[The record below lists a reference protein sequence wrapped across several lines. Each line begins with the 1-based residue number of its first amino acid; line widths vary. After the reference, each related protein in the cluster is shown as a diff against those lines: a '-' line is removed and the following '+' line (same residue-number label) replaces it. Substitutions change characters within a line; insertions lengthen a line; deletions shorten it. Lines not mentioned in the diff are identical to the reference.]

1 MKQQNR
7 EGFAKVKHSLWG
19 KAEMSFNKLI
29 KRPLARFIAGVCISA
44 FFFMSIVAVLLPINA
59 SYAQTKNI
67 SVTTENHVKT
77 QNVNTD
83 RNLHIRHISVM
94 PNQRTVRSKAKYMF
108 TKRPVLL
115 VVTVDGM
122 DASTIKRIHKVYV
135 NIGRYKVANSK
146 AELAKTE
153 VLSSLVNFRYQLR
166 PIPVGVVKVELK
178 KCGIYDLRDV
188 SVRIASV
195 EIAPHR
201 IWCGSNANKK
211 NENKASSITR
221 VAKSS
226 TSKMNFQE
234 PILNIPA
241 LAVNISDST
250 QSSNMLD
257 SSRFVVIDYTEP
269 RLKVIYDNNTVY
281 GGKYFKANRS
291 ARVIVDDESFAFS
304 YLLRDSLPI
313 ATVKANGK
321 QVINL
326 TAQQFKNDSLHP
338 NIWYADISFNKDA
351 SWEAKYVAQD
361 LSGNFSSSRSD
372 NFVIDTH
379 IPTVSITGV
388 SNGGAYSREVK
399 PTVVISDNYLNPK
412 SVKCWLRR
420 IRGGQNVNP
429 ASAKFSNNSAKVQY
443 EAFYSGP
450 SDDDIYQLQ
459 WSAKDVVN
467 HEIHG
472 SMQFSI
478 NSSGSTFS
486 LDSSTA
492 AMNNKQLQHAK
503 DVRIE
508 EVNASALA
516 HPAKVSVVQ
525 DGVERSLNKN
535 DFSVAVSTDRGW
547 PRLTY
552 TIFQRNFADNAN
564 YRVLINSVDKA
575 GNHSSNERVVGES
588 NGVLRASS
596 ASLRFTVDHLAPLAT
611 AFDIRK
617 NSVYKTEKDGK
628 LVRISAKD
636 NMALKLVS
644 FNVDGKAKH
653 IWRGKSANKPVLS
666 LKMKP
671 DGVAHDVLVK
681 AVDYAGNITE
691 LRYNNVK
698 VVQISH
704 SLKKI
709 SALEKKKNG
718 GKKDDKNDDVAS
730 SQVQDSNNA
739 NNANKADSNGVSNDD
754 LSSDLNDKNTS
765 GRSSSNLL
773 VVLACVGIIVVALL
787 CVALGAGI
795 IYKKHKSSKED
806 D

>member
-7 EGFAKVKHSLWG
+7 EGFAKSKHSLWG

-67 SVTTENHVKT
+67 SATTENHVKT
-77 QNVNTD
+77 QNINTD

-166 PIPVGVVKVELK
+166 PNPVGVVKVELK
-178 KCGIYDLRDV
+178 SCGIYDLRDV
-188 SVRIASV
+188 SVRIAPV
-195 EIAPHR
+195 AIRPHR
-201 IWCGSNANKK
+201 IWGGSNANKK
-211 NENKASSITR
+211 NENKASSVTR

-226 TSKMNFQE
+226 TNKMNFKE

-257 SSRFVVIDYTEP
+257 SARFVVIDNTEP
-269 RLKVIYDNNTVY
+269 RLKVTYDNNTVY

-291 ARVIVDDESFAFS
+291 ARVIIDDDSFAFS
-304 YLLRDSLPI
+304 YLLRDSSPI

-351 SWEAKYVAQD
+351 FWEAKYAAQD

-372 NFVIDTH
+372 NFVIDTR

-388 SNGGAYSREVK
+388 SNGGAYSRGVK

-412 SVKCWLRR
+412 SVKCWLHRV
-420 IRGGQNVNP
+420 RGGQNVNP

-525 DGVERSLNKN
+525 DGVERNLSKN

-739 NNANKADSNGVSNDD
+739 NNANKADSNVVSNDD

-773 VVLACVGIIVVALL
+773 VVLAYVGIIVVALL

>member
-7 EGFAKVKHSLWG
+7 EGFAEQKHSLWG
-19 KAEMSFNKLI
+19 KAKMSFNKLI
-29 KRPLARFIAGVCISA
+29 KRLLARFIAGICISA

-77 QNVNTD
+77 QNINTD
-83 RNLHIRHISVM
+83 RNLRIRHISVM
-94 PNQRTVRSKAKYMF
+94 PNQRTVRSKGKYMF

-115 VVTVDGM
+115 VVTVDGI

-166 PIPVGVVKVELK
+166 PNPVGVVKVELK
-178 KCGIYDLRDV
+178 SCGIYDLRDV

-195 EIAPHR
+195 AIRPHR
-201 IWCGSNANKK
+201 IWGGSNANKK
-211 NENKASSITR
+211 NENKASSVTR

-226 TSKMNFQE
+226 TNKMNFKE

-241 LAVNISDST
+241 LAVNISDSM

-257 SSRFVVIDYTEP
+257 SARFVVIDNTEP

-291 ARVIVDDESFAFS
+291 ARVIIDDDSFAFS

-351 SWEAKYVAQD
+351 SWEAKYAAQD

-372 NFVIDTH
+372 NFVIDTR

-388 SNGGAYSREVK
+388 SNGGAYSRGVK

-412 SVKCWLRR
+412 SVKCWLHRV
-420 IRGGQNVNP
+420 RGGQNVNP

-478 NSSGSTFS
+478 NSSGSTFR
-486 LDSSTA
+486 LDGSTA

-508 EVNASALA
+508 EVNASSLA
-516 HPAKVSVVQ
+516 YPAKVSVVQ
-525 DGVERSLNKN
+525 DGVERNLSKN
-535 DFSVAVSTDRGW
+535 DFSVSVSTDRGW

-575 GNHSSNERVVGES
+575 GNHSSNERVAGES
-588 NGVLRASS
+588 NGALRASS
-596 ASLRFTVDHLAPLAT
+596 ASLRFTVDNLAPLAT
-611 AFDIRK
+611 AFDMRK

-718 GKKDDKNDDVAS
+718 GKKDNKNDDVAS
-730 SQVQDSNNA
+730 SQVQDSNA
-739 NNANKADSNGVSNDD
+739 NNANKADSNGVSNND

-773 VVLACVGIIVVALL
+773 VVLAYVGIIVVALL

>member
-19 KAEMSFNKLI
+19 KAKMSFNKLI
-29 KRPLARFIAGVCISA
+29 KRLLARFIAGICIST

-77 QNVNTD
+77 QNINTD
-83 RNLHIRHISVM
+83 RNLRIRHISVM
-94 PNQRTVRSKAKYMF
+94 PNQRTVRSKGKYMF

-115 VVTVDGM
+115 VVTVDGI
-122 DASTIKRIHKVYV
+122 DASTLKRIHKVYV

-153 VLSSLVNFRYQLR
+153 ALSSLVNFRYQLR
-166 PIPVGVVKVELK
+166 PNPVGVVKVELK
-178 KCGIYDLRDV
+178 SCGIYDLRDV

-195 EIAPHR
+195 AIRPHR
-201 IWCGSNANKK
+201 IWGGSNANKK

-226 TSKMNFQE
+226 TNKMNFKE

-257 SSRFVVIDYTEP
+257 SARFVVIDNTEP

-291 ARVIVDDESFAFS
+291 ARVIIDDDSFAFS

-351 SWEAKYVAQD
+351 SWEAKYAAQD

-372 NFVIDTH
+372 NFVIDTR

-388 SNGGAYSREVK
+388 SNGGAYSRGVK

-412 SVKCWLRR
+412 SVKCWLHRV
-420 IRGGQNVNP
+420 RGGQNVNP

-478 NSSGSTFS
+478 NSSGSTFR
-486 LDSSTA
+486 LDGSTA

-508 EVNASALA
+508 EVNASSLA
-516 HPAKVSVVQ
+516 YPAKVSVVQ
-525 DGVERSLNKN
+525 DGVERNLSKN

-588 NGVLRASS
+588 NGALRASS

-718 GKKDDKNDDVAS
+718 GKKDNKNDDVAS
-730 SQVQDSNNA
+730 SQVQDSNA
-739 NNANKADSNGVSNDD
+739 NNANKADSNGVSNND

-773 VVLACVGIIVVALL
+773 VVLAYVGIIVVALL

>member
-7 EGFAKVKHSLWG
+7 EGFAEQKHSLWG
-19 KAEMSFNKLI
+19 KAKMSFNKLI
-29 KRPLARFIAGVCISA
+29 KRLLARFIAGICISA

-77 QNVNTD
+77 QNINTD
-83 RNLHIRHISVM
+83 RNLRIRHISVM
-94 PNQRTVRSKAKYMF
+94 PNQRTVRSKGKYMF

-115 VVTVDGM
+115 VVTVDGI

-166 PIPVGVVKVELK
+166 PNPVGVVKVELK
-178 KCGIYDLRDV
+178 SCGIYDLRDV

-195 EIAPHR
+195 AIRPHR
-201 IWCGSNANKK
+201 IWGGSNANKK
-211 NENKASSITR
+211 NENKASSVTR

-226 TSKMNFQE
+226 TNKMNFKE

-241 LAVNISDST
+241 LAVNISDSM

-257 SSRFVVIDYTEP
+257 SARFVVIDNTEP

-291 ARVIVDDESFAFS
+291 ARVIIDDDSFSFS

-351 SWEAKYVAQD
+351 SWEAKYAAQD

-372 NFVIDTH
+372 NFVIDTR

-388 SNGGAYSREVK
+388 SNGGAYSRGVK

-412 SVKCWLRR
+412 SVKCWLHRV
-420 IRGGQNVNP
+420 RGGQNVNP

-478 NSSGSTFS
+478 NSSGSTFR
-486 LDSSTA
+486 LDGSTA

-508 EVNASALA
+508 EVNASSLA
-516 HPAKVSVVQ
+516 YPAKVSVVQ
-525 DGVERSLNKN
+525 DGVERNLSKN
-535 DFSVAVSTDRGW
+535 DFSVSVSTDRGW

-575 GNHSSNERVVGES
+575 GNHSSNERVAGES
-588 NGVLRASS
+588 NGALRASS
-596 ASLRFTVDHLAPLAT
+596 ASLRFTVDNLAPLAT
-611 AFDIRK
+611 AFDMRK

-718 GKKDDKNDDVAS
+718 GKKDNKNDDVAS
-730 SQVQDSNNA
+730 SQVQDSNA
-739 NNANKADSNGVSNDD
+739 NNANKADSNGVSNND

-773 VVLACVGIIVVALL
+773 VVLAYVGIIVVALL

>member
-7 EGFAKVKHSLWG
+7 EGFAEQKHSLWG
-19 KAEMSFNKLI
+19 KAKMSFNKLI
-29 KRPLARFIAGVCISA
+29 KRLLARFIAGICIST

-77 QNVNTD
+77 QNINTD
-83 RNLHIRHISVM
+83 RNLRIRHISVM
-94 PNQRTVRSKAKYMF
+94 PNQRTVRSKGKYMF

-115 VVTVDGM
+115 VVTVDGI
-122 DASTIKRIHKVYV
+122 DASTLKRIHKVYV

-166 PIPVGVVKVELK
+166 PNPVGVVKVELK
-178 KCGIYDLRDV
+178 SCGIYDLRDV

-195 EIAPHR
+195 AIRPHR
-201 IWCGSNANKK
+201 IWGGSNANKK

-226 TSKMNFQE
+226 TNKMNFKE

-257 SSRFVVIDYTEP
+257 SARFVVIDNTEP

-291 ARVIVDDESFAFS
+291 ARVIIDDDSFAFS
-304 YLLRDSLPI
+304 YLLRDSLSI

-351 SWEAKYVAQD
+351 SWEAKYAAQD

-372 NFVIDTH
+372 NFVIDTR

-388 SNGGAYSREVK
+388 SNGGAYSRGVK

-412 SVKCWLRR
+412 SVKCWLHRV
-420 IRGGQNVNP
+420 RGGQNVNP

-472 SMQFSI
+472 SMQFYI
-478 NSSGSTFS
+478 NSSGSTFR
-486 LDSSTA
+486 LDGSTA
-492 AMNNKQLQHAK
+492 AMNNKQLQYAK

-508 EVNASALA
+508 EVNASSLA

-525 DGVERSLNKN
+525 DGVERNLSKN

-575 GNHSSNERVVGES
+575 GNHSSNERVAGES
-588 NGVLRASS
+588 NGALRASS

-611 AFDIRK
+611 AFDMRK

-644 FNVDGKAKH
+644 FNVDSKAKH

-718 GKKDDKNDDVAS
+718 GKKDNKNDDVAS
-730 SQVQDSNNA
+730 SQVQDSNA
-739 NNANKADSNGVSNDD
+739 NNENNADSNGVSNND

-773 VVLACVGIIVVALL
+773 VVLAYVGIIVVTLL

>member
-7 EGFAKVKHSLWG
+7 EGFAEQKHSLWG
-19 KAEMSFNKLI
+19 KAKMSFNKLI
-29 KRPLARFIAGVCISA
+29 KRLLARFIAGICISA

-77 QNVNTD
+77 QNINTD
-83 RNLHIRHISVM
+83 RNLLIRHISVM
-94 PNQRTVRSKAKYMF
+94 PNQRTVRSKGKYMF

-115 VVTVDGM
+115 VVTVDGI

-166 PIPVGVVKVELK
+166 PNPVGVVKVELK
-178 KCGIYDLRDV
+178 SCGIYDLRDV
-188 SVRIASV
+188 SVRIAPV
-195 EIAPHR
+195 AIRPHR
-201 IWCGSNANKK
+201 IWGGSNANKK
-211 NENKASSITR
+211 NENKASSVTR

-226 TSKMNFQE
+226 TNKMNFKE

-257 SSRFVVIDYTEP
+257 SARFVVIDNTEP
-269 RLKVIYDNNTVY
+269 RLKVTYDNNTVY

-291 ARVIVDDESFAFS
+291 ARVIIDDDSFAFS
-304 YLLRDSLPI
+304 YLLRDSSPI

-351 SWEAKYVAQD
+351 SWEAKYAAQD

-372 NFVIDTH
+372 NFVIDTR

-388 SNGGAYSREVK
+388 SNGGAYSRGVK

-412 SVKCWLRR
+412 SVKCWLHRV
-420 IRGGQNVNP
+420 RGGQNVNP

-478 NSSGSTFS
+478 NSSGSTFR
-486 LDSSTA
+486 LDGSTA

-508 EVNASALA
+508 EVNASSLA
-516 HPAKVSVVQ
+516 YPAKVSVVQ
-525 DGVERSLNKN
+525 DGVERNLSKN

-575 GNHSSNERVVGES
+575 GNHSSNERVAGES
-588 NGVLRASS
+588 NGALRASS

-611 AFDIRK
+611 AFDMRK

-718 GKKDDKNDDVAS
+718 GKKDNKNDDVAS
-730 SQVQDSNNA
+730 SQVQDSNA
-739 NNANKADSNGVSNDD
+739 NNENNADSNGVSNND

-773 VVLACVGIIVVALL
+773 VVLAYVGIIVVALL

>member
-7 EGFAKVKHSLWG
+7 EGFAEQKHSLWG
-19 KAEMSFNKLI
+19 KAKVSFNKLI
-29 KRPLARFIAGVCISA
+29 KRLLARVIAGICISA
-44 FFFMSIVAVLLPINA
+44 FFFMSIVAVLLPTNA

-77 QNVNTD
+77 QNINTD
-83 RNLHIRHISVM
+83 RNLRIRHISVM
-94 PNQRTVRSKAKYMF
+94 PNQRTVRSKGKYMF

-115 VVTVDGM
+115 VVTVDGI
-122 DASTIKRIHKVYV
+122 DVSTLKRIHKVYV

-166 PIPVGVVKVELK
+166 PNPVGVVKVELK
-178 KCGIYDLRDV
+178 SCGIYDLRDV

-195 EIAPHR
+195 AIRPHR
-201 IWCGSNANKK
+201 IWGGSNANKK
-211 NENKASSITR
+211 NENKASSVTR

-226 TSKMNFQE
+226 TNKMNFKE

-257 SSRFVVIDYTEP
+257 SARFVVIDNTEP

-291 ARVIVDDESFAFS
+291 ARVIIDDDSFAFS

-351 SWEAKYVAQD
+351 SWEAKYAAQD

-372 NFVIDTH
+372 NFVIDTR

-388 SNGGAYSREVK
+388 SNGGAYSRGVK

-412 SVKCWLRR
+412 SVKCWLHRV
-420 IRGGQNVNP
+420 RGGQNVNP

-478 NSSGSTFS
+478 NSSGSTFR
-486 LDSSTA
+486 LDGSTA
-492 AMNNKQLQHAK
+492 AMNNKQLQYAK

-508 EVNASALA
+508 EVNASSLA

-525 DGVERSLNKN
+525 DGVERNLSKN

-575 GNHSSNERVVGES
+575 GNHSSNERVAGES
-588 NGVLRASS
+588 NGALHASS

-611 AFDIRK
+611 AFDMRK

-718 GKKDDKNDDVAS
+718 GKKDNKNDDVAS
-730 SQVQDSNNA
+730 SQVQDSNA
-739 NNANKADSNGVSNDD
+739 NNENKANSNGVSNND

-773 VVLACVGIIVVALL
+773 VVLAYVGIIVVALL

>member
-1 MKQQNR
+1 M
-7 EGFAKVKHSLWG
+7 
-19 KAEMSFNKLI
+19 
-29 KRPLARFIAGVCISA
+29 
-44 FFFMSIVAVLLPINA
+44 
-59 SYAQTKNI
+59 
-67 SVTTENHVKT
+67 
-77 QNVNTD
+77 
-83 RNLHIRHISVM
+83 
-94 PNQRTVRSKAKYMF
+94 
-108 TKRPVLL
+108 
-115 VVTVDGM
+115 
-122 DASTIKRIHKVYV
+122 
-135 NIGRYKVANSK
+135 
-146 AELAKTE
+146 
-153 VLSSLVNFRYQLR
+153 
-166 PIPVGVVKVELK
+166 
-178 KCGIYDLRDV
+178 
-188 SVRIASV
+188 
-195 EIAPHR
+195 
-201 IWCGSNANKK
+201 
-211 NENKASSITR
+211 
-221 VAKSS
+221 
-226 TSKMNFQE
+226 
-234 PILNIPA
+234 
-241 LAVNISDST
+241 
-250 QSSNMLD
+250 
-257 SSRFVVIDYTEP
+257 
-269 RLKVIYDNNTVY
+269 
-281 GGKYFKANRS
+281 
-291 ARVIVDDESFAFS
+291 
-304 YLLRDSLPI
+304 
-313 ATVKANGK
+313 
-321 QVINL
+321 
-326 TAQQFKNDSLHP
+326 
-338 NIWYADISFNKDA
+338 
-351 SWEAKYVAQD
+351 
-361 LSGNFSSSRSD
+361 
-372 NFVIDTH
+372 
-379 IPTVSITGV
+379 
-388 SNGGAYSREVK
+388 
-399 PTVVISDNYLNPK
+399 NPK
-412 SVKCWLRR
+412 SVKCWLHRV
-420 IRGGQNVNP
+420 RGGQNVNP

-478 NSSGSTFS
+478 NSSGSTFR
-486 LDSSTA
+486 LDGSTA

-503 DVRIE
+503 YVRIE
-508 EVNASALA
+508 EVNASSLA

-525 DGVERSLNKN
+525 DGVERNLSKN

-575 GNHSSNERVVGES
+575 GNHSSNERVAGES
-588 NGVLRASS
+588 NGALRASS

-611 AFDIRK
+611 AFDMRK

-718 GKKDDKNDDVAS
+718 SKKDNKNDDVAS
-730 SQVQDSNNA
+730 SQVQDSNA

-773 VVLACVGIIVVALL
+773 VVLAYVGIIVVALL

>member
-7 EGFAKVKHSLWG
+7 EGFAEQKHSLWG
-19 KAEMSFNKLI
+19 KAKMSFNKLI
-29 KRPLARFIAGVCISA
+29 KRLLARFIAGICISA

-67 SVTTENHVKT
+67 SVATENHVKT
-77 QNVNTD
+77 QNINTD
-83 RNLHIRHISVM
+83 RNLRIRHISVM
-94 PNQRTVRSKAKYMF
+94 PNQRTVRSKGKYMF

-115 VVTVDGM
+115 VVTVDGI
-122 DASTIKRIHKVYV
+122 DASTLKRIHKVYV

-166 PIPVGVVKVELK
+166 PNPVGVVKVELK
-178 KCGIYDLRDV
+178 SCGIYDLRDV

-195 EIAPHR
+195 AIRPHR
-201 IWCGSNANKK
+201 IWGGSNANKK
-211 NENKASSITR
+211 NENKASSVTR

-226 TSKMNFQE
+226 TNKMNFKE

-257 SSRFVVIDYTEP
+257 SARFVVIDNTEP

-291 ARVIVDDESFAFS
+291 ARVIIDDDSFAFS

-351 SWEAKYVAQD
+351 SWEAKYAAQD

-372 NFVIDTH
+372 NFVIDTR

-388 SNGGAYSREVK
+388 SNGGAYSRGVK

-412 SVKCWLRR
+412 SVKCWLHRV
-420 IRGGQNVNP
+420 RGGQNVNP

-478 NSSGSTFS
+478 NSSGSTFR
-486 LDSSTA
+486 LDGSTA

-508 EVNASALA
+508 EVNASSLA
-516 HPAKVSVVQ
+516 YPAKVSVVQ
-525 DGVERSLNKN
+525 DGVERNLSKN
-535 DFSVAVSTDRGW
+535 DFSVSVSTDRGW

-575 GNHSSNERVVGES
+575 GNHSSNERVAGES
-588 NGVLRASS
+588 NGALRASS

-611 AFDIRK
+611 AFDMRK

-718 GKKDDKNDDVAS
+718 GKKDNKNDDVAS
-730 SQVQDSNNA
+730 SQVQDSNA
-739 NNANKADSNGVSNDD
+739 NNANKADSNGVSNND

-773 VVLACVGIIVVALL
+773 VVLAYVGIIVVALL

>member
-7 EGFAKVKHSLWG
+7 EGFAEQKHSLWG
-19 KAEMSFNKLI
+19 KAKMSFNKLI
-29 KRPLARFIAGVCISA
+29 KRLLARFIAGICISA

-77 QNVNTD
+77 QNINTD
-83 RNLHIRHISVM
+83 RNLRIRHISVM
-94 PNQRTVRSKAKYMF
+94 PNQRTVRSKGKYMF

-115 VVTVDGM
+115 VVTVDGI

-166 PIPVGVVKVELK
+166 PNPVGVVKVELK
-178 KCGIYDLRDV
+178 SCGIYDLRDV

-195 EIAPHR
+195 AIRPHR
-201 IWCGSNANKK
+201 IWGGSNANKK

-226 TSKMNFQE
+226 TNKMNFKE

-257 SSRFVVIDYTEP
+257 SARFVVIDNTEP

-291 ARVIVDDESFAFS
+291 ARVIIDDDSFAFS

-351 SWEAKYVAQD
+351 SWEAKYAAQD

-372 NFVIDTH
+372 NFVIDTR

-388 SNGGAYSREVK
+388 SNGGAYSRGVK

-412 SVKCWLRR
+412 SVKCWLHRV
-420 IRGGQNVNP
+420 RGGQNVNP

-478 NSSGSTFS
+478 NSSGSTFR
-486 LDSSTA
+486 LDGSTA

-508 EVNASALA
+508 EVNASSLA
-516 HPAKVSVVQ
+516 YPAKVSVVQ
-525 DGVERSLNKN
+525 DGVERNLSKN
-535 DFSVAVSTDRGW
+535 DFSVSVSTDRGW

-575 GNHSSNERVVGES
+575 GNHSSNERVAGES
-588 NGVLRASS
+588 NGALRASS
-596 ASLRFTVDHLAPLAT
+596 ASLRFTVDNLAPLAT
-611 AFDIRK
+611 AFDMRK

-718 GKKDDKNDDVAS
+718 GKKDNKNDDVAS
-730 SQVQDSNNA
+730 SQVQDSNA
-739 NNANKADSNGVSNDD
+739 NNANKADSNGVSNND

-773 VVLACVGIIVVALL
+773 VVLAYVGIIVVALL

>member
-1 MKQQNR
+1 MKRQNR
-7 EGFAKVKHSLWG
+7 EGFAEQKHSLWG
-19 KAEMSFNKLI
+19 KAKMSFNKLI
-29 KRPLARFIAGVCISA
+29 KRLLARFIAGICISA

-77 QNVNTD
+77 QNINTD
-83 RNLHIRHISVM
+83 RNLRIRHISVM
-94 PNQRTVRSKAKYMF
+94 PNQRTVRSKGKYMF

-115 VVTVDGM
+115 VVTVDGI

-166 PIPVGVVKVELK
+166 PNPVGVVKVELK
-178 KCGIYDLRDV
+178 SCGIYDLRDV

-195 EIAPHR
+195 AIRPHR
-201 IWCGSNANKK
+201 IWGGSNANKR
-211 NENKASSITR
+211 NENKASSVTR

-226 TSKMNFQE
+226 TNKMNFKE

-241 LAVNISDST
+241 LAVNISDSM

-257 SSRFVVIDYTEP
+257 SARFVVIDNTEP

-291 ARVIVDDESFAFS
+291 ARVIIDDDSFAFS

-351 SWEAKYVAQD
+351 SWEAKYAAQD

-372 NFVIDTH
+372 NFVIDTR

-388 SNGGAYSREVK
+388 SNGGAYSRGVK

-412 SVKCWLRR
+412 SVKCWLHRV
-420 IRGGQNVNP
+420 RGGQNVNP

-478 NSSGSTFS
+478 NSSGSTFR
-486 LDSSTA
+486 LDGSTA

-508 EVNASALA
+508 EVNASSLA
-516 HPAKVSVVQ
+516 YPAKVSVVQ
-525 DGVERSLNKN
+525 DGVERNLSKN

-575 GNHSSNERVVGES
+575 GNHSSNERVAGES
-588 NGVLRASS
+588 NGALRASS

-611 AFDIRK
+611 AFDMRK

-718 GKKDDKNDDVAS
+718 GKKDNKNDDVAS
-730 SQVQDSNNA
+730 SQVQDSNA
-739 NNANKADSNGVSNDD
+739 NNENNADSNGVSNND

-773 VVLACVGIIVVALL
+773 VVLAYVGIIVVTLL

>member
-7 EGFAKVKHSLWG
+7 EGFAEQKHSLWG
-19 KAEMSFNKLI
+19 KAKMSFNKLI
-29 KRPLARFIAGVCISA
+29 KRLLARFIAGICISA

-77 QNVNTD
+77 QNINTD
-83 RNLHIRHISVM
+83 RNLRIRHISVM
-94 PNQRTVRSKAKYMF
+94 PNQRTVRSKGKYMF

-115 VVTVDGM
+115 VVTVDGI

-166 PIPVGVVKVELK
+166 PNPVGVVKVELK
-178 KCGIYDLRDV
+178 SCGIYDLRDV
-188 SVRIASV
+188 SVRIAPV
-195 EIAPHR
+195 AIRPHR
-201 IWCGSNANKK
+201 IWGGSNANKK
-211 NENKASSITR
+211 NENKASSVTR

-226 TSKMNFQE
+226 TNKMNFKE

-257 SSRFVVIDYTEP
+257 SARFVVIDNTEP
-269 RLKVIYDNNTVY
+269 RLKVTYDNNTVY

-291 ARVIVDDESFAFS
+291 ARVIIDDDSFAFS
-304 YLLRDSLPI
+304 YLLRDSSPI

-351 SWEAKYVAQD
+351 SWEAKYAAQD

-372 NFVIDTH
+372 NFVIDTR

-388 SNGGAYSREVK
+388 SNGGAYSRGVK

-412 SVKCWLRR
+412 SVKCWLHRV
-420 IRGGQNVNP
+420 RGGQNVNP

-478 NSSGSTFS
+478 NSSGSTFR
-486 LDSSTA
+486 LDGSTA

-508 EVNASALA
+508 EVNASSLA
-516 HPAKVSVVQ
+516 YPAKVSVVQ
-525 DGVERSLNKN
+525 DGVERNLSKN

-575 GNHSSNERVVGES
+575 GNHSSNERVAGES
-588 NGVLRASS
+588 NGALRASS

-611 AFDIRK
+611 AFDMRK

-718 GKKDDKNDDVAS
+718 GKKDNKNDDVAS
-730 SQVQDSNNA
+730 SQVQDSNA
-739 NNANKADSNGVSNDD
+739 NNENNADSNGVSNND

-773 VVLACVGIIVVALL
+773 VVLAYVGIIVVALL

>member
-7 EGFAKVKHSLWG
+7 EGFAEQKHSLWG

-29 KRPLARFIAGVCISA
+29 KRLLARFIAGICIST

-77 QNVNTD
+77 QNINTD
-83 RNLHIRHISVM
+83 RNLRIRHISVM
-94 PNQRTVRSKAKYMF
+94 PNQRTVRSKGKYMF

-115 VVTVDGM
+115 VVTVDGI
-122 DASTIKRIHKVYV
+122 DASTLKRIHKVYV

-166 PIPVGVVKVELK
+166 PNPVGVVKVELK
-178 KCGIYDLRDV
+178 SCGIYDLRDV

-195 EIAPHR
+195 AIRPHR
-201 IWCGSNANKK
+201 IWGGSNENKK
-211 NENKASSITR
+211 NENKAYSITR

-226 TSKMNFQE
+226 TNKMNFKE

-257 SSRFVVIDYTEP
+257 SARFVVIDNTEP
-269 RLKVIYDNNTVY
+269 RLKVTYDNNTVY

-291 ARVIVDDESFAFS
+291 ARVIIDDDSFAFS

-351 SWEAKYVAQD
+351 SWEAKYAAQD

-372 NFVIDTH
+372 NFVIDTR

-388 SNGGAYSREVK
+388 SNGGAYSPGVK

-412 SVKCWLRR
+412 SVKCWLHRV
-420 IRGGQNVNP
+420 RGGQNVNP

-478 NSSGSTFS
+478 NSSGSTFR
-486 LDSSTA
+486 LDGSTA

-508 EVNASALA
+508 EVNASSLA
-516 HPAKVSVVQ
+516 YPAKVSVVQ
-525 DGVERSLNKN
+525 DGVERNLSKN
-535 DFSVAVSTDRGW
+535 DFSVSVSTDRGW

-575 GNHSSNERVVGES
+575 GNHSSNERVAGES
-588 NGVLRASS
+588 NGALRASS

-611 AFDIRK
+611 AFDMRK

-718 GKKDDKNDDVAS
+718 GKKDNKNDDVAS
-730 SQVQDSNNA
+730 SQVQDSNA
-739 NNANKADSNGVSNDD
+739 NNANKTDSNGVSNND

-773 VVLACVGIIVVALL
+773 VVLAYVGIIVVALL

>member
-7 EGFAKVKHSLWG
+7 EGFAEQKHSLWG
-19 KAEMSFNKLI
+19 KAKMSFNKLI
-29 KRPLARFIAGVCISA
+29 KRLLARFIAGICISA
-44 FFFMSIVAVLLPINA
+44 FFFMSIVAVLLPTNA

-77 QNVNTD
+77 QNINTD
-83 RNLHIRHISVM
+83 RNLRIRHISVM
-94 PNQRTVRSKAKYMF
+94 PNQRTVRSKGKYMF

-115 VVTVDGM
+115 VVTVDGI

-166 PIPVGVVKVELK
+166 PNPVGVVKVELK
-178 KCGIYDLRDV
+178 SCGIYDLRDV

-195 EIAPHR
+195 AIRPHR
-201 IWCGSNANKK
+201 IWGGSNANKK
-211 NENKASSITR
+211 NENKASSVTR

-226 TSKMNFQE
+226 TNKMNFKE

-257 SSRFVVIDYTEP
+257 SARFVVIDNTEP

-291 ARVIVDDESFAFS
+291 ARVIIDDDSFAFS

-351 SWEAKYVAQD
+351 SWEAKYAAQD

-372 NFVIDTH
+372 NFVIDTR
-379 IPTVSITGV
+379 IPTVSIIGV
-388 SNGGAYSREVK
+388 SNGGAYSRGVK

-412 SVKCWLRR
+412 SVKCWLHRV
-420 IRGGQNVNP
+420 RGGQNVNP

-478 NSSGSTFS
+478 NSSGSTFR
-486 LDSSTA
+486 LDGSTA

-508 EVNASALA
+508 EVNASSLA
-516 HPAKVSVVQ
+516 YPAKVSVVQ
-525 DGVERSLNKN
+525 DGVERNLSKN
-535 DFSVAVSTDRGW
+535 DFSVSVSTDRGW

-575 GNHSSNERVVGES
+575 GNHSSNERVAGES
-588 NGVLRASS
+588 NGALRASS
-596 ASLRFTVDHLAPLAT
+596 ASLRFTVDNLAPLAT
-611 AFDIRK
+611 AFDMRK

-718 GKKDDKNDDVAS
+718 GKKDNKNDDVAS
-730 SQVQDSNNA
+730 SQVQDSNA
-739 NNANKADSNGVSNDD
+739 NNANKADSNGVSNND
-754 LSSDLNDKNTS
+754 LSSDLNGKNTS

-773 VVLACVGIIVVALL
+773 VVLAYVGIIVVALL

>member
-7 EGFAKVKHSLWG
+7 EGFAEQKHSLWG
-19 KAEMSFNKLI
+19 KAKMSFNKLI
-29 KRPLARFIAGVCISA
+29 KRLLARFIAGICISA

-77 QNVNTD
+77 QNINTD
-83 RNLHIRHISVM
+83 RNLRIRHISVM
-94 PNQRTVRSKAKYMF
+94 PNQRTVRSKGKYMF

-115 VVTVDGM
+115 VVTVDGI

-166 PIPVGVVKVELK
+166 PNPVGVVKVELK
-178 KCGIYDLRDV
+178 SCGIYDLRDV

-195 EIAPHR
+195 AIRPHR
-201 IWCGSNANKK
+201 IWGGSNANKK
-211 NENKASSITR
+211 NENKASSVTR

-226 TSKMNFQE
+226 TNKMNFKE

-241 LAVNISDST
+241 LAVNISDSM

-257 SSRFVVIDYTEP
+257 SARFVVIDNTEP

-291 ARVIVDDESFAFS
+291 ARVIIDDDSFAFS

-351 SWEAKYVAQD
+351 SWEAKYAAQD

-372 NFVIDTH
+372 NFVIDTR

-388 SNGGAYSREVK
+388 SNGGAYSRGVK

-412 SVKCWLRR
+412 SVKCWLHRV
-420 IRGGQNVNP
+420 RGGQNVNP

-478 NSSGSTFS
+478 NSSGSTFR
-486 LDSSTA
+486 LDGSTA

-508 EVNASALA
+508 EVNASSLA
-516 HPAKVSVVQ
+516 YPAKVSVVQ
-525 DGVERSLNKN
+525 DGVERNLSKN
-535 DFSVAVSTDRGW
+535 DFSVSVSTDRGW

-575 GNHSSNERVVGES
+575 GNHSSNERVAGES
-588 NGVLRASS
+588 NGALRASS
-596 ASLRFTVDHLAPLAT
+596 ASLRFTVDNLAPLAT
-611 AFDIRK
+611 AFDMRK

-718 GKKDDKNDDVAS
+718 GKKDNKNDDVAS
-730 SQVQDSNNA
+730 SQVQDSNA
-739 NNANKADSNGVSNDD
+739 NNADSNGVSNND

-773 VVLACVGIIVVALL
+773 VVLAYVGIIVVALL

>member
-7 EGFAKVKHSLWG
+7 EGFAEQKHSLWG
-19 KAEMSFNKLI
+19 KAKMSFNKLI
-29 KRPLARFIAGVCISA
+29 KRLLARFIAGICISA

-67 SVTTENHVKT
+67 SVATENHVKT
-77 QNVNTD
+77 QNINTD
-83 RNLHIRHISVM
+83 RNLRIRHISVM
-94 PNQRTVRSKAKYMF
+94 PNQRTVRSKGKYMF

-115 VVTVDGM
+115 VVTVDGI
-122 DASTIKRIHKVYV
+122 DASTLKRIHKVYV

-166 PIPVGVVKVELK
+166 PNPVGVVKVELK
-178 KCGIYDLRDV
+178 SCGIYDLRDV

-195 EIAPHR
+195 AIRPHR
-201 IWCGSNANKK
+201 IWGGSNANKR
-211 NENKASSITR
+211 NENKASSVTR

-226 TSKMNFQE
+226 TNKMNFKE

-257 SSRFVVIDYTEP
+257 SARFVVIDNTEP
-269 RLKVIYDNNTVY
+269 RLKVTYDNNTVY

-291 ARVIVDDESFAFS
+291 ARVIIDDDSFAFS

-351 SWEAKYVAQD
+351 SWEAKYAAQD

-372 NFVIDTH
+372 NFVIDTR

-388 SNGGAYSREVK
+388 SNGGAYSPGVK

-412 SVKCWLRR
+412 SVKCWLHRV
-420 IRGGQNVNP
+420 RGGQNVNP

-478 NSSGSTFS
+478 NSSGSTFR
-486 LDSSTA
+486 LDGSTA

-508 EVNASALA
+508 EVNASSLA
-516 HPAKVSVVQ
+516 YPAKVSVVQ
-525 DGVERSLNKN
+525 DGVERNLSKN
-535 DFSVAVSTDRGW
+535 DFSVSVSTDRGW

-575 GNHSSNERVVGES
+575 GNHSSNERVAGES
-588 NGVLRASS
+588 NGALRASS

-611 AFDIRK
+611 AFDMRK

-718 GKKDDKNDDVAS
+718 GKKDNKNDDVAS
-730 SQVQDSNNA
+730 SQVQDSNA
-739 NNANKADSNGVSNDD
+739 NNANKTDSNGVSNND

-773 VVLACVGIIVVALL
+773 VVLAYVGIIVVALL